1 MPRAEAAQLE
11 EVLVTGD
18 PDSGPEAADEH
29 GHRCGCGDKLL
40 VAFFALV
47 GAAGLGLSL
56 WPGWDAAHAE
66 ECTANRTCTYAEG
79 QAFGHGAD
87 AVAASWV
94 SDGREGCCTACTKH
108 VDCAAAIFLD
118 ANATGPMVNCIM
130 YPKATL
136 ETVSLDGA
144 SLCSL
149 PSDGDG
155 ATSAARGSLETLLG
169 ASAVL
174 TRFGGFAFA
183 FLLGK
188 LLELVGYGGAGT
200 VNTILSPRKAAAA
213 AARAA
218 AGQAEAEGQQA
229 QGAAGWDAIA
239 ARKKEPPS
247 TWTDARVALGLSVRQ
262 AVWSCGAKMLLWH
275 WTQPLSYLAV
285 FGVYYCSL
293 DDDQRTPGTNMT
305 SRDSGTWVA
314 LREALYLVSTL
325 LALWLNPAYLLLE
338 LDGVLRPAAEGRG
351 EGRCGWWRRVDGAAL
366 KKWVLYLLGP
376 HHYVTMCLYR
386 WVEGAGLINSRPVF
400 WILCL
405 FAGCFQL
412 VADLASAIALLML
425 LSQPSPPAALAIG
438 YWLTTAGLVAGAGGL
453 VLFFATL
460 AWTGVDDRGNAIPCG
475 LAGRVILG
483 VVYGPIYILGVG
495 SVFVAGACVLV
506 LAPLQLSGAV
516 HGLAP

>member
-1 MPRAEAAQLE
+1 M
-11 EVLVTGD
+11 
-18 PDSGPEAADEH
+18 
-29 GHRCGCGDKLL
+29 
-40 VAFFALV
+40 
-47 GAAGLGLSL
+47 
-56 WPGWDAAHAE
+56 AHAE

-79 QAFGHGAD
+79 QAFGHATD
-87 AVAASWV
+87 PVVAASWV
-94 SDGREGCCTACTKH
+94 NDGREGCCTACTKH

-130 YPKATL
+130 YPKATP

-213 AARAA
+213 AARVA
-218 AGQAEAEGQQA
+218 AGAAEAEGQQA
-229 QGAAGWDAIA
+229 AGAAGWDAIA
-239 ARKKEPPS
+239 ARKEEPPS

-262 AVWSCGAKMLLWH
+262 AVWSCGGKMLLWH
-275 WTQPLSYLAV
+275 WTQPLSYFAV

-293 DDDQRTPGTNMT
+293 DDVQRFFGM
-305 SRDSGTWVA
+305 WVA
-314 LREALYLVSTL
+314 QREALYLVSTL
-325 LALWLNPAYLLLE
+325 LALWLNPVYLLLE
-338 LDGVLRPAAEGRG
+338 LDGVLRPAAEGWA

-366 KKWVLYLLGP
+366 KKWVLYLLAP
-376 HHYVTMCLYR
+376 HHYVALCVAR
-386 WVEGAGLINSRPVF
+386 WADGAGLSCAFVPVF
-400 WILCL
+400 L
-405 FAGCFQL
+405 AGFFQ
-412 VADLASAIALLML
+412 VMADFVSAIALLKL

-438 YWLTTAGLVAGAGGL
+438 YWLTTAGLVAFAGGFAL
-453 VLFFATL
+453 QFATE
-460 AWTGVDDRGNAIPCG
+460 AWTGVSVNGDALPCG
-475 LAGRVILG
+475 DRVFSG
-483 VVYGPIYILGVG
+483 VVGVLIFGSFFVYGAY
-495 SVFVAGACVLV
+495 VLV

-516 HGLAP
+516 HGPAP